1 MKFEKQFNS
10 FYPTLRQI
18 SLRFAKT
25 TGIPAEEF
33 ESTLC
38 EEFYIKYAHFDPQ
51 KKDSFTAYMR
61 VVLTQRA
68 LRMASRKET
77 EFYRKEELFVGQED
91 SSEDGDD
98 VAVEL
103 EIADDFDLEEY
114 VVIKSEHK
122 TDADKL
128 QLINALTKKSDS
140 ITQRIV
146 TEYLRGEHTK
156 PTAIGKVVGV
166 HHETVKRKIKQLA
179 RNFNEGE
186 FGKIDAY
193 LAV

>member
-1 MKFEKQFNS
+1 
-10 FYPTLRQI
+10 
-18 SLRFAKT
+18 
-25 TGIPAEEF
+25 
-33 ESTLC
+33 
-38 EEFYIKYAHFDPQ
+38 
-51 KKDSFTAYMR
+51 
-61 VVLTQRA
+61 

-91 SSEDGDD
+91 SSEYGDD

-103 EIADDFDLEEY
+103 EIADDFDLVEY

-122 TDADKL
+122 TDDDKL

-156 PTAIGKVVGV
+156 TTAIGKVVGV

-193 LAV
+193 LAI